1 MAERIG
7 NVLYWLGCI
16 VAAPVAGLGIFV
28 YVAEG
33 HGRSDGLIML
43 IIFLVLATVPMTNP
57 FGLAETHS
65 DDIFSAAVE

>member
-16 VAAPVAGLGIFV
+16 IAVLVSGLGIFL
-28 YVAEG
+28 YVVEG

-43 IIFLVLATVPMTNP
+43 IIFLVLATVPWLIGRA
-57 FGLAETHS
+57 FRYVL
-65 DDIFSAAVE
+65 SAT